1 MGDVAWAPYSST
13 VFAAVTFE
21 GKVYIYDLSVN
32 KYNPICVQVNKT
44 MTRSSMKR
52 LKYRPK
58 YVQTIVSKKQGVL
71 NHIAFNREEP
81 VIVVGD
87 SRGHVHSLKL
97 SPNLRKRSKEAQAA
111 VRNKER
117 KKFLE
122 METRKLDQIV
132 NQVME
137 PLARRDTDSDPEQ

>member
-1 MGDVAWAPYSST
+1 MK
-13 VFAAVTFE
+13 TF
-21 GKVYIYDLSVN
+21 
-32 KYNPICVQVNKT
+32 
-44 MTRSSMKR
+44 
-52 LKYRPK
+52 KYRPK
-58 YVQTIVSKKQGVL
+58 SVQTIVSKKQGVL
-71 NHIAFNREEP
+71 NHIAFNRCEP

-111 VRNKER
+111 VRNKES

>member
-1 MGDVAWAPYSST
+1 M
-13 VFAAVTFE
+13 
-21 GKVYIYDLSVN
+21 
-32 KYNPICVQVNKT
+32 
-44 MTRSSMKR
+44 
-52 LKYRPK
+52 
-58 YVQTIVSKKQGVL
+58 SKKQGVL

-111 VRNKER
+111 VRNKES

-137 PLARRDTDSDPEQ
+137 PLARRDTDSDSEQ

>member
-1 MGDVAWAPYSST
+1 M
-13 VFAAVTFE
+13 
-21 GKVYIYDLSVN
+21 
-32 KYNPICVQVNKT
+32 
-44 MTRSSMKR
+44 
-52 LKYRPK
+52 
-58 YVQTIVSKKQGVL
+58 L

-137 PLARRDTDSDPEQ
+137 PLARRDTDSDSEQ

>member
-1 MGDVAWAPYSST
+1 M
-13 VFAAVTFE
+13 
-21 GKVYIYDLSVN
+21 
-32 KYNPICVQVNKT
+32 
-44 MTRSSMKR
+44 
-52 LKYRPK
+52 
-58 YVQTIVSKKQGVL
+58 SKKQGVL

-137 PLARRDTDSDPEQ
+137 PLARRDTDSDPEQWGLIMILLDILYIVYLFVFYVVVYNKYDMTWTLYIYRDIQ

>member
-1 MGDVAWAPYSST
+1 MIADPILCYDVGYQVNDVAWAPYSST
-13 VFAAVTFE
+13 VFALVTGDGAIGVFD
-21 GKVYIYDLSVN
+21 IQLN
-32 KYNPICVQVNKT
+32 KYRHICRQKVITSGEGGLNRIACNTQEPIV
-44 MTRSSMKR
+44 
-52 LKYRPK
+52 
-58 YVQTIVSKKQGVL
+58 
-71 NHIAFNREEP
+71 
-81 VIVVGD
+81 VVGD
-87 SRGHVHSLKL
+87 TTGHIHSLKL

>member
-1 MGDVAWAPYSST
+1 M
-13 VFAAVTFE
+13 F
-21 GKVYIYDLSVN
+21 
-32 KYNPICVQVNKT
+32 
-44 MTRSSMKR
+44 
-52 LKYRPK
+52 
-58 YVQTIVSKKQGVL
+58 QTIVSKKQGVL